1 MAQAEE
7 LSKIPYTLRSVYLRS
22 GQQSISE
29 SFDPLLPDQQLI
41 GKFRVAEQR
50 FTCQEATA
58 VIPGA
63 ETIRSCVFVT
73 RFEFRYLSPSATESL
88 QTENETENEAEDES
102 HVIAEISANIAVDY
116 LINTPEMPVPADLE
130 KWGANNALLHAWP
143 YWREFCH
150 STMLR
155 MNLPVTMMPMISIG
169 QKPAD

>member
-7 LSKIPYTLRSVYLRS
+7 LSNIPYTLRSVYLRS

-29 SFDPLLPDQQLI
+29 SFDPLLPDQQVI

-58 VIPGA
+58 DIPGA

-73 RFEFRYLSPSATESL
+73 RFEFRYLASSAAESL
-88 QTENETENEAEDES
+88 QPDVEAEDES
-102 HVIAEISANIAVDY
+102 HLIAEISASIAVDY
-116 LINTPEMPVPADLE
+116 LINAPEIPPQADLE
-130 KWGANNALLHAWP
+130 KWGANNVLLHAWP

-155 MNLPVTMMPMISIG
+155 MNLPVTMMPMVSIG
-169 QKPAD
+169 PKPAD